1 MNLPN
6 KAYGPGATLAYED
19 QVHPIV
25 ATWGPTVWQQL
36 HQTLVRGVPVSQLD
50 RAVVDDRNIGYA
62 RCAFP
67 DGSIRTVNAGNIRI
81 IKVKGNVNP
90 IK

>member
-6 KAYGPGATLAYED
+6 KTYGPPATLAYED

-25 ATWGPTVWQQL
+25 AVWGPTFWQQS
-36 HQTLVRGVPVSQLD
+36 HQSFVRGVPVSQLGKAEID
-50 RAVVDDRNIGYA
+50 GRNIGYA

-67 DGSIRTVNAGNIRI
+67 DGSTRLVNAGNIRS
-81 IKVKGNVNP
+81 IKVKGNVP
-90 IK
+90 VK